1 MTVIVVGAG
10 IAGLTVARE
19 LAAAHPVTVID
30 RLPAVGGVLGYEHRQ
45 VSAAAMAG
53 RAAGATM
60 LLGTTALRWQ
70 AGRLLVAG
78 PAGIEW
84 LAADHLVIAAGARPA
99 VAAEQRLAGPRLAG
113 VYPAPLAIHL
123 AEAGVGFGQRACV
136 IGVGNWAKRATE
148 VLEHRG
154 TEVTGISAD
163 ADADGE
169 AEFGSSRWAGWTAVE
184 VGGVRR
190 VSSLTVVRNGIRRRI
205 DCDSV
210 VLADGIRPLR
220 NVDGALSEGRGDVSF
235 VQPARASLTADE
247 VIEDARLAATAMLAP
262 AERTVA

>member
-1 MTVIVVGAG
+1 MDVVVVGAG

-19 LAAAHPVTVID
+19 LAAAHAISVID
-30 RLPAVGGVLGYEHRQ
+30 RLPAVGGVLGYEDPK
-45 VSAAAMAG
+45 VSAAAKAS
-53 RAAGATM
+53 RATGATM

-70 AGRLLVAG
+70 DGRLLVAG

-84 LAADHLVIAAGARPA
+84 LSADHLVIAAGARPA
-99 VAAEQRLAGPRLAG
+99 VAAEQGLAGPRLAG

-123 AEAGVGFGQRACV
+123 AEAGVGFGRRACV
-136 IGVGNWAKRATE
+136 IGAGDWARRAVE

-154 TEVTGISAD
+154 TEVTGISSD
-163 ADADGE
+163 ADAEPG
-169 AEFGSSRWAGWTAVE
+169 FGSAWWAGWTAVE

-190 VSSLTVVRNGIRRRI
+190 VSSLTVLRNGIRRRI

-220 NVDGALSEGRGDVSF
+220 NVDGALSDRSGITF
-235 VQPARASLTADE
+235 VQLARASLTTDE
-247 VIEDARLAATAMLAP
+247 VIEEARVAATTMFLP

>member
-1 MTVIVVGAG
+1 M
-10 IAGLTVARE
+10 
-19 LAAAHPVTVID
+19 
-30 RLPAVGGVLGYEHRQ
+30 
-45 VSAAAMAG
+45 
-53 RAAGATM
+53 GATM

-70 AGRLLVAG
+70 AGRLFVAG

-84 LAADHLVIAAGARPA
+84 LATDHLVIAAGARPA

-123 AEAGVGFGQRACV
+123 AEAGVGFGRRACV
-136 IGVGNWAKRATE
+136 TGVGDWARRATE

-154 TEVTGISAD
+154 TEVTGVSAD
-163 ADADGE
+163 PDAEPD
-169 AEFGSSRWAGWTAVE
+169 FGSSWWAGWTAVE

-190 VSSLTVVRNGIRRRI
+190 VSSLTVVRDGIRRRI

-220 NVDGALSEGRGDVSF
+220 NVDGALSDGPGVTF

-247 VIEDARLAATAMLAP
+247 VIAEARLAAKAMVP
-262 AERTVA
+262 ATERTMA

>member
-1 MTVIVVGAG
+1 MNVIVVGAG

-19 LAAAHPVTVID
+19 LADAHAVTVID
-30 RLPAVGGVLGYEHRQ
+30 RLPAVGGVLGYEDLQ
-45 VSAAAMAG
+45 ISAAAKAG
-53 RAAGATM
+53 RAAGAVM

-70 AGRLLVAG
+70 GSRLLVAG

-99 VAAEQRLAGPRLAG
+99 VAAEMRLAGPRLAG

-123 AEAGVGFGQRACV
+123 AEAGVGFGRRACI
-136 IGVGNWAKRATE
+136 IGSGDWARRALD

-154 TEVTGISAD
+154 TEVTGISGD
-163 ADADGE
+163 AGAVPKP
-169 AEFGSSRWAGWTAVE
+169 GSAWWAGWTAVE
-184 VGGVRR
+184 VSGVRR
-190 VSSLTVVRNGIRRRI
+190 VSSLTVARAGIRRRI

-220 NVDGALSEGRGDVSF
+220 NVDGALAAHDGVTF
-235 VQPARASLTADE
+235 VQPARATTTADE
-247 VIEDARLAATAMLAP
+247 VIEEALVAARAMFPA

>member
-10 IAGLTVARE
+10 IAGLTVARA
-19 LAAAHPVTVID
+19 LAEAHAVTVID
-30 RLPAVGGVLGYEHRQ
+30 RLPAVGGVLGYENAQ
-45 VSAAAMAG
+45 VSAAAKAG

-70 AGRLLVAG
+70 DGRLLVAG

-99 VAAEQRLAGPRLAG
+99 VAAEQGLAGPRLAG

-123 AEAGVGFGQRACV
+123 AEAGVGFGRRACV
-136 IGVGNWAKRATE
+136 IGTGDWARRVAA

-154 TEVTGISAD
+154 TQVTGINAD
-163 ADADGE
+163 AAADPGIG
-169 AEFGSSRWAGWTAVE
+169 ASCWAGWTAVE
-184 VGGVRR
+184 VGGVGR
-190 VSSLTVVRNGIRRRI
+190 VSSLTVVRDGIRRRI

-220 NVDGALSEGRGDVSF
+220 NVDGALSDGTGVTF
-235 VQPARASLTADE
+235 VQPARARLTTDE
-247 VIEDARLAATAMLAP
+247 VIEEALVAASAMFEP
-262 AERTVA
+262 AGRTVA

>member
-19 LAAAHPVTVID
+19 LAGAHVVSVVD
-30 RLPAVGGVLGYEHRQ
+30 RLPAVGGVLGYEDPK
-45 VSAAAMAG
+45 VAAAAKAG

-70 AGRLLVAG
+70 GGRLLVAG

-84 LAADHLVIAAGARPA
+84 LAADRLVIAAGARPA
-99 VAAEQRLAGPRLAG
+99 VAAELRLAGPRVAG

-123 AEAGVGFGQRACV
+123 AEAGVGFGRRACV
-136 IGVGNWAKRATE
+136 IGAGDWARRVAG

-154 TEVTGISAD
+154 TEIIGVSSD
-163 ADADGE
+163 ADVDPG
-169 AEFGSSRWAGWTAVE
+169 FGASWWAGWTAME
-184 VGGVRR
+184 VGGVGR
-190 VSSLTVVRNGIRRRI
+190 VSSLTVVRDGIRRRI

-220 NVDGALSEGRGDVSF
+220 NVDGAISDGSGVSF
-235 VQPARASLTADE
+235 VQPARASLTADQ
-247 VIEDARLAATAMLAP
+247 VIEAAREAARAIFQP
-262 AERTVA
+262 AERTLA

>member
-19 LAAAHPVTVID
+19 LAGAHAVTVVD
-30 RLPAVGGVLGYEHRQ
+30 RLPAVGGVLGYEDPK
-45 VSAAAMAG
+45 VAAATKAG

-70 AGRLLVAG
+70 GGRLLVAG

-99 VAAEQRLAGPRLAG
+99 VAAELRLAGPRLAG

-123 AEAGVGFGQRACV
+123 AEAGVGFGRRACI
-136 IGVGNWAKRATE
+136 IGAGNWARRATD

-163 ADADGE
+163 VDADPG
-169 AEFGSSRWAGWTAVE
+169 FGAPWWTGWTAVE
-184 VGGVRR
+184 VGGVGR
-190 VSSLTVVRNGIRRRI
+190 VSSLTVVRDGIRRRI

-220 NVDGALSEGRGDVSF
+220 NVDGALSDGSSVSF

-247 VIEDARLAATAMLAP
+247 VIEVARDFARAMLAP

>member
-19 LAAAHPVTVID
+19 LADAHAVTVID
-30 RLPAVGGVLGYEHRQ
+30 RLPAVGGVLGYEHPQ
-45 VSAAAMAG
+45 VAAAAKAG
-53 RAAGATM
+53 RAAGASM

-70 AGRLLVAG
+70 GGRLLVAG

-123 AEAGVGFGQRACV
+123 AEAGVGFGRRACV
-136 IGVGNWAKRATE
+136 IGAGNWARRVVE

-154 TEVTGISAD
+154 TEVTGISAE
-163 ADADGE
+163 ADAV
-169 AEFGSSRWAGWTAVE
+169 AELGSAWWAGWTALE

-190 VSSLTVVRNGIRRRI
+190 VSSLTVVRDGIRRRI

-220 NVDGALSEGRGDVSF
+220 NVDGALSGASDVF
-235 VQPARASLTADE
+235 FIQPARASLTADE
-247 VIEDARLAATAMLAP
+247 VIDAARIAAKAMFP
-262 AERTVA
+262 QPERTVA

>member
-1 MTVIVVGAG
+1 MTLIVVGAG

-19 LAAAHPVTVID
+19 LAEAQAVTIID
-30 RLPAVGGVLGYEHRQ
+30 RLPAVGGVLGYEHPRI
-45 VSAAAMAG
+45 SAAAKAG

-60 LLGTTALRWQ
+60 LLGTTALRWES
-70 AGRLLVAG
+70 GRLLVAG

-84 LAADHLVIAAGARPA
+84 LAADQLVIAAGARPA

-123 AEAGVGFGQRACV
+123 AEAGVRFGRRACV
-136 IGVGNWAKRATE
+136 IGAGDWARRACA

-154 TEVTGISAD
+154 TEVTGISGDAHGD
-163 ADADGE
+163 AD
-169 AEFGSSRWAGWTAVE
+169 FGSSWWAGWTAVE
-184 VGGVRR
+184 VDGVRR
-190 VSSLTVVRNGIRRRI
+190 VSSLTVTGNGIRRRI
-205 DCDSV
+205 NCDSV

-220 NVDGALSEGRGDVSF
+220 NVDGALSAHDGVTF
-235 VQPARASLTADE
+235 AQPARASLTVDE
-247 VIEDARLAATAMLAP
+247 VIEEARLVAKALFQP